1 MAAADDLLVKKAQT
15 GDKTAFG
22 ELVRRYQDQVFGLTS
37 RMLDSPEDARDAAQ
51 EIFIKLFRF
60 LPGFDFRSSF
70 TTWLYKVATNFCLD
84 LLRKQS
90 RDRQHRSAWGDSN
103 LIDINLPDIRP
114 GPEEQVLAGE
124 RIRELKQAIR
134 DLPEDYRAALIL
146 HHYQGLSYQ
155 QIAGVLDLSEKTV
168 ATRIHRAKNKL
179 RERMRGGAGDAVP
192 ESKEK
197 PEPVSG
203 WRMPIF

>member
-1 MAAADDLLVKKAQT
+1 MAAADDLLVKKAQA
-15 GDKTAFG
+15 GDQTAFG
-22 ELVRRYQDQVFGLTS
+22 ELVRRYQNQVYGLTS
-37 RMLDSPEDARDAAQ
+37 RMLASPEDARDAAQ
-51 EIFIKLFRF
+51 EIFIKLFRS

-70 TTWLYKVATNFCLD
+70 TTWLYKVATNVCLD

-90 RDRQHRSAWGDSN
+90 RDQQHRSAGGDSN
-103 LIDINLPDIRP
+103 LRDVNLPDIRP
-114 GPEEQVLAGE
+114 GPEEQFLARE
-124 RIRELKQAIR
+124 RIRELQRAVR
-134 DLPEDYRAALIL
+134 ALPEGYRTALIL

-155 QIAGVLDLSEKTV
+155 QIAGILDLSEKTV
-168 ATRIHRAKNKL
+168 ATRIHRAKKQL

-192 ESKEK
+192 ESKEQ

>member
-1 MAAADDLLVKKAQT
+1 MAAADDLLVKKAQA

-22 ELVRRYQDQVFGLTS
+22 ELVRRHQDQVYSLTS
-37 RMLDSPEDARDAAQ
+37 RMLASPEDARDAAQ
-51 EIFIKLFRF
+51 EIFIKVYRS

-90 RDRQHRSAWGDSN
+90 RERQRRSAWGDSN
-103 LIDINLPDIRP
+103 RGDINLPDIRP
-114 GPEEQVLAGE
+114 GPEELVIARE
-124 RIRELKQAIR
+124 RVRELKQAVR
-134 DLPEDYRAALIL
+134 ALPEDYRVALIL

-155 QIAGVLDLSEKTV
+155 QIAGILDISEKTV
-168 ATRIHRAKNKL
+168 ATRIHRAKRKL

-192 ESKEK
+192 ESKEQ

>member
-51 EIFIKLFRF
+51 EIFIKFFRF

-103 LIDINLPDIRP
+103 LIDINLPDIRRTR
-114 GPEEQVLAGE
+114 GTGLAGE

-134 DLPEDYRAALIL
+134 ICRKITEQR
-146 HHYQGLSYQ
+146 
-155 QIAGVLDLSEKTV
+155 
-168 ATRIHRAKNKL
+168 
-179 RERMRGGAGDAVP
+179 
-192 ESKEK
+192 
-197 PEPVSG
+197 
-203 WRMPIF
+203 